1 MKKALLVCGMM
12 ASFAYGQDCSK
23 IFISEYVEGWSN
35 NKALEIYNPTNA
47 SVNLSEYF
55 VARYS
60 NGSATATVQNS
71 IQLSGTV
78 AAHDVFV
85 AVLDKRD
92 PNGTGNEAPIWDSLE
107 VRGDGF
113 FSPIYNNSD
122 AFYWNGNDAIML
134 AKGNLSGLTSTT
146 VINPTNVPGFQI
158 IDVFGK
164 IGENPAN
171 SDGVVGPSVGGA
183 WSSSFPYNTGVG
195 VLVTIDHSLIRK
207 STVLKGT
214 TTNPTFFNPLGEYD
228 SIPAVTYLFD
238 GNGDTISGGSG
249 NPILFGNWFSLGEHT
264 CDCNTLSAGSLEQ
277 EELLVY
283 PNPTTEGVVT
293 VKGAAA
299 VKEIVVL
306 NALGQTVAKYTNN
319 ANATMT
325 VRLGG
330 DKGVYIL
337 RFVNADGA
345 VTAKRVVVK

>member
-23 IFISEYVEGWSN
+23 IFISEYVEGRFN
-35 NKALEIYNPTNA
+35 NKALEIYNPTN
-47 SVNLSEYF
+47 SPINLSEYF

-60 NGSATATVQNS
+60 NGSATATVANS
-71 IQLSGTV
+71 VQLSGTV
-78 AAHDVFV
+78 AAKDVFV
-85 AVLDKRD
+85 AVLEKLD
-92 PNGTGNEAPIWDSLE
+92 PNGQDEEAPIWDSLE
-107 VRGDGF
+107 VRADGF
-113 FSPIYNNSD
+113 FCPVYNTSN
-122 AFYWNGNDAIML
+122 AFYWNGNDAILL
-134 AKGNLSGLTSTT
+134 AKGNLSGLTATT

-171 SDGVVGPSVGGA
+171 ETGSTANNDGG
-183 WSSSFPYNTGVG
+183 WSTGFPYNTGVG
-195 VLVTIDHSLIRK
+195 VLVTKNHSLIRK
-207 STVLKGT
+207 PTVLKGT
-214 TTNPTFFNPLGEYD
+214 TTNPSFFNPLGEYD

-277 EELLVY
+277 EELFVY

-337 RFVNADGA
+337 RFVNVDGA
-345 VTAKRVVVK
+345 VSAKRVVVK

>member
-60 NGSATATVQNS
+60 NGSATATVANS
-71 IQLSGTV
+71 VQLSGTV
-78 AAHDVFV
+78 AAKDVFV
-85 AVLDKRD
+85 AVLEKLD
-92 PNGTGNEAPIWDSLE
+92 PNGQGQEAPIWDSLQA
-107 VRGDGF
+107 RADGF
-113 FSPIYNNSD
+113 FSPVYNTSN
-122 AFYWNGNDAIML
+122 AFYWNGNDAILL
-134 AKGNLSGLTSTT
+134 AKGNLTGLTATT

-171 SDGVVGPSVGGA
+171 SSGSTANNDGGWATG
-183 WSSSFPYNTGVG
+183 FPHNTGVG
-195 VLVTIDHSLIRK
+195 VLATVDHSMIRK
-207 STVLKGT
+207 PNVLKGVVA
-214 TTNPTFFNPLGEYD
+214 NPSFFNPLGEWD
-228 SIPAVTYLFD
+228 TIPAVTYLLD

-277 EELLVY
+277 EELFVY
-283 PNPTTEGVVT
+283 PNPTSEGVVT
-293 VKGAAA
+293 VKGVSS
-299 VKEIVVL
+299 VKEILVV

-319 ANATMT
+319 TNATMT
-325 VRLGG
+325 VRLGQ

-337 RFVNADGA
+337 RFVNADGSI
-345 VTAKRVVVK
+345 TAKRVVVK